1 MLWEIARFG
10 EARFGEALSLTAVD
24 KELNNDMVVVL
35 VVVMTMLMM
44 MIIIMMFMTMMM
56 MMIFIRSCLDT
67 NVTFLLFKP
76 HSINWTAVLL
86 CIGNS
91 HLGDVVRSWSP
102 LLHDLS
108 VTSLAMSLIL
118 PVSLSAVSIPS
129 PELSTFNHT
138 VMDVCR
144 DNLPLICQH
153 LIRR

>member
-44 MIIIMMFMTMMM
+44 MIIIMMFVTMMMM

-91 HLGDVVRSWSP
+91 HLGVVVRSWSP

-108 VTSLAMSLIL
+108 VTSLAMSLIFPASLFLRFDPL
-118 PVSLSAVSIPS
+118 P
-129 PELSTFNHT
+129 
-138 VMDVCR
+138 
-144 DNLPLICQH
+144 
-153 LIRR
+153 